1 MIIVQDL
8 VSGTFY
14 LWRKG
19 SFRWKQRHLTN
30 ILFLYAWV
38 KTRPVFNKSVRLVIK
53 LQLRFECSCNWLFIG
68 CQRSRP
74 QVSVIS
80 LFLFF
85 FLSFFFFFFYPP
97 VTHPEKKIIT
107 EISWFRYSCERIESE
122 YFTNTMTSQHI
133 NSSGIRKFH
142 CHLAFLRIVTYL
154 KFSISGRLFKLIL

>member
-19 SFRWKQRHLTN
+19 SFLWKQRHLTN

-53 LQLRFECSCNWLFIG
+53 LQLRFECSCKCYLLAVRG
-68 CQRSRP
+68 PAHKYPS
-74 QVSVIS
+74 
-80 LFLFF
+80 
-85 FLSFFFFFFYPP
+85 FLSFFFFFSFCPP
-97 VTHPEKKIIT
+97 VTRPGEKIIT
-107 EISWFRYSCERIESE
+107 EIRWFRYSCERIESE

-133 NSSGIRKFH
+133 ISSGIRMFH
-142 CHLAFLRIVTYL
+142 CHFAFLRIVTYL
-154 KFSISGRLFKLIL
+154 KFSISGWLFKLIIKSKPD

>member
-19 SFRWKQRHLTN
+19 SFLWKQRRLTN

-74 QVSVIS
+74 QVSVILS
-80 LFLFF
+80 FFFSF
-85 FLSFFFFFFYPP
+85 FLSFFFFLPSSYTSGKKNNHRNTLVSLLVWKDRIGIFYEHDD
-97 VTHPEKKIIT
+97 VTAYKLKRNKKVSLPSCIFKNCNV
-107 EISWFRYSCERIESE
+107 SKVQYFR
-122 YFTNTMTSQHI
+122 
-133 NSSGIRKFH
+133 
-142 CHLAFLRIVTYL
+142 
-154 KFSISGRLFKLIL
+154 

>member
-19 SFRWKQRHLTN
+19 SFLWKQMHLTN

-85 FLSFFFFFFYPP
+85 FLSFFFFFLPSSY
-97 VTHPEKKIIT
+97 TSGKKIIIT
-107 EISWFRYSCERIESE
+107 EIRWFRYSCERIESQFI
-122 YFTNTMTSQHI
+122 FTNTMTSQHI
-133 NSSGIRKFH
+133 S
-142 CHLAFLRIVTYL
+142 L
-154 KFSISGRLFKLIL
+154 KPNKNVSLPSCIFKNCNISKVQYFR